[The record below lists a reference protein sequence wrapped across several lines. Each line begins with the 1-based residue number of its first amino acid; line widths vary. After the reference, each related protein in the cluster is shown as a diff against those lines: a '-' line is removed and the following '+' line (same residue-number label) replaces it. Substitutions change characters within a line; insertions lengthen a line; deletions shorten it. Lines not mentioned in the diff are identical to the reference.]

1 MAPRIEMISKARRMA
16 RGIDRGLDFIPRKR
30 GRLFSKS
37 FSQTIPGALA
47 LALSALFGVWI
58 LYLRPAAAPY
68 AVEAPAAAPAVAL
81 ASNPYGGLFDLRSS
95 SGSTPVSLAKNF
107 LLELNLKPVP
117 PEPSAAIAE
126 PEHVLPAL
134 AGAQFGECPSAP
146 VPRPTGLGSLESHSP
161 FPASGRRLAQQNR
174 RTAPPPATLA
184 DNRTFFEKLFGASPQ
199 PSEPVLA
206 YAAPED
212 GVLGNP
218 RSLTS
223 SPPPRYDRWTA
234 VYDVAAHT
242 VYLPNGTRLE
252 AHSGFHDRLD
262 DPRHVNE
269 RMRGAT
275 PPNVYE
281 LAPREQLF
289 HGFQALRLKPAGGGD
304 VYGLTRLLAHTYM
317 LRANGDSNGSVS
329 FKNDNAF
336 LQAYQNGEVKRLVVV
351 ARLNCAIDRCKGGL
365 TLWETAS
372 RT

>member
-16 RGIDRGLDFIPRKR
+16 RGIDRGLDFIPRER
-30 GRLFSKS
+30 GRLFSKI

-58 LYLRPAAAPY
+58 LYLRPAAATY

-81 ASNPYGGLFDLRSS
+81 ATNPYGGLFDPRSS

-117 PEPSAAIAE
+117 PAPSAAIAE
-126 PEHVLPAL
+126 RENVLPAP
-134 AGAQFGECPSAP
+134 AGAQFGETAPLP
-146 VPRPTGLGSLESHSP
+146 VPRPTELGSLESHIP

-199 PSEPVLA
+199 PSGPVLA
-206 YAAPED
+206 YAAPEG
-212 GVLGNP
+212 GVLGNA

-223 SPPPRYDRWTA
+223 SASPRYDRWTA

-252 AHSGFHDRLD
+252 AHSGLGDRLD

-281 LAPREQLF
+281 LEPREQLF
-289 HGFQALRLKPAGGGD
+289 HGVQALRLKPVGGGD
-304 VYGLTRLLAHTYM
+304 IYGRTGLLAHTYM
-317 LRANGDSNGSVS
+317 LGPHGDSNGCVS
-329 FKNDNAF
+329 FKNYNSF
-336 LQAYQNGEVKRLVVV
+336 LQAFQNGEVKRLVVV
-351 ARLNCAIDRCKGGL
+351 AR
-365 TLWETAS
+365 
-372 RT
+372 

>member
-81 ASNPYGGLFDLRSS
+81 ASNPYGGLVDSRSS

-107 LLELNLKPVP
+107 PLELNLKPVP
-117 PEPSAAIAE
+117 PAPSAAIAE

-134 AGAQFGECPSAP
+134 AGAQFGESAP
-146 VPRPTGLGSLESHSP
+146 LPVSRPTALRSLESHSP

-206 YAAPED
+206 YATPED
-212 GVLGNP
+212 GVLGYQRP
-218 RSLTS
+218 
-223 SPPPRYDRWTA
+223 
-234 VYDVAAHT
+234 
-242 VYLPNGTRLE
+242 
-252 AHSGFHDRLD
+252 GF
-262 DPRHVNE
+262 DPR
-269 RMRGAT
+269 
-275 PPNVYE
+275 
-281 LAPREQLF
+281 
-289 HGFQALRLKPAGGGD
+289 
-304 VYGLTRLLAHTYM
+304 LTESD
-317 LRANGDSNGSVS
+317 GV
-329 FKNDNAF
+329 
-336 LQAYQNGEVKRLVVV
+336 
-351 ARLNCAIDRCKGGL
+351 
-365 TLWETAS
+365 
-372 RT
+372 

>member
-117 PEPSAAIAE
+117 PAPSAAIAE
-126 PEHVLPAL
+126 PGHVLPAL
-134 AGAQFGECPSAP
+134 AGAQFGESAPLP
-146 VPRPTGLGSLESHSP
+146 VPRLTELGSLESHSP
-161 FPASGRRLAQQNR
+161 
-174 RTAPPPATLA
+174 
-184 DNRTFFEKLFGASPQ
+184 
-199 PSEPVLA
+199 

-212 GVLGNP
+212 GVLGNA

-252 AHSGFHDRLD
+252 AHSGLHDRLD

-289 HGFQALRLKPAGGGD
+289 HGVQALRLKPVGGGD
-304 VYGLTRLLAHTYM
+304 VYGRTGLLAHTYM
-317 LRANGDSNGSVS
+317 LGPNGDSNGCVS
-329 FKNDNAF
+329 FRDYNAF

-351 ARLNCAIDRCKGGL
+351 ARLN
-365 TLWETAS
+365 
-372 RT
+372 

>member
-1 MAPRIEMISKARRMA
+1 MISKARRMA
-16 RGIDRGLDFIPRKR
+16 RGIDRGLDFIPRER
-30 GRLFSKS
+30 GRLFSKI
-37 FSQTIPGALA
+37 FSQTIPGALT

-81 ASNPYGGLFDLRSS
+81 ASNPYGGLFDSRSS

-107 LLELNLKPVP
+107 PLELNLKPVP
-117 PEPSAAIAE
+117 PAPSAAIAE

-134 AGAQFGECPSAP
+134 AGAQFGESAP
-146 VPRPTGLGSLESHSP
+146 LPVSRPTELGSLENHSP

-206 YAAPED
+206 YAAPKD
-212 GVLGNP
+212 GVLGNA

-252 AHSGFHDRLD
+252 AHSGLHDRLD

-289 HGFQALRLKPAGGGD
+289 HGVQALRLKPVGGGD
-304 VYGLTRLLAHTYM
+304 VYGRTGLLAHTYM
-317 LRANGDSNGSVS
+317 LGPNGDSNGCVS
-329 FKNDNAF
+329 FRNYNAF
-336 LQAYQNGEVKRLVVV
+336 LQAFQNGEVKRLVVV
-351 ARLNCAIDRCKGGL
+351 ARLN
-365 TLWETAS
+365 
-372 RT
+372 